1 VTSSLAALVEQTL
14 IWEDDRRVL
23 VQRGPGAPT
32 VAIARQLAV
41 VWWEACTNDHVDI
54 TAVRDLGSLD
64 LIRDPQDPHVLRPAF
79 PGDTPEISVWMFD
92 LWAAIP

>member
-1 VTSSLAALVEQTL
+1 VTVALASLPEETL

-23 VQRGPGAPT
+23 VQRGPEAAT

-41 VWWEACTNDHVDI
+41 AWWETCTNDHVDI

-64 LIRDPQDPHVLRPAF
+64 LIRDPQDPHVLRPTFA
-79 PGDTPEISVWMFD
+79 GDTPEISVWMFD